1 MDLYITCKCCGRLVY
16 ATSAVARGIESICF
30 DCATL
35 PDVDRIRPPQPKK
48 DLYIKRTWTPE
59 WDL

>member
-16 ATSAVARGIESICF
+16 ATSAVASGTKSICF

-35 PDVDRIRPPQPKK
+35 PDVDKIMPLPKK
-48 DLYIKRTWTPE
+48 TVTIKRTWTPE